1 MNALPDAADFD
12 HLGFT
17 LPELGYLLASRP
29 GRPADAMRTVF
40 GADSIAESTSLVDR
54 GYLEAGQLRGEAAAI
69 AAILTRATRWSV
81 ADVSAGDI
89 VERGILVESEIGKLI
104 ARQRAGRTWWFIVL
118 DPESVVSQV
127 LAQGVRRLA
136 HRGEPLAA
144 TVRTASSPCHG
155 PSSYSAP
162 ATPGVSARRRR
173 EHGSP
178 RSTSR
183 SRPPTRP
190 SNTSAHLSR
199 SGRSHC
205 SPER

>member
-144 TVRTASSPCHG
+144 TVRTASLTVSRTFVVQRSGDAWRFC
-155 PSSYSAP
+155 AA
-162 ATPGVSARRRR
+162 ATGAREPEIHVS
-173 EHGSP
+173 E
-178 RSTSR
+178 STSDE
-183 SRPPTRP
+183 
-190 SNTSAHLSR
+190 AIEHLSAFVAVW
-199 SGRSHC
+199 
-205 SPER
+205 PEPLLA